1 MVARRRSSRI
11 EAFGR
16 RGRTGLIGR
25 GAQYADFSAGRRVVK
40 VLSSLRNYGYEL
52 RGDLSRGP
60 ARGFVQRRCRV
71 RLGLAVILRA
81 FFLGGAQL
89 CVPGP
94 DGSEERH
101 FVVCD
106 VMILMPPI
114 GIEHVFISPRA
125 VGRECRIPLAC
136 ALRQAQGCADGRLW
150 YHAGPWAR
158 LQNGLVEAA
167 CIIAYSIDGR
177 IVLVRGSLL

>member
-81 FFLGGAQL
+81 LFLGGA
-89 CVPGP
+89 
-94 DGSEERH
+94 
-101 FVVCD
+101 
-106 VMILMPPI
+106 
-114 GIEHVFISPRA
+114 HV
-125 VGRECRIPLAC
+125 
-136 ALRQAQGCADGRLW
+136 ADGRLKIGGAIGRGGLLREGDS
-150 YHAGPWAR
+150 HA
-158 LQNGLVEAA
+158 E
-167 CIIAYSIDGR
+167 
-177 IVLVRGSLL
+177 